1 LRPQTR
7 HSRAIQNGATTLAE
21 GFLFFVAASLIV
33 GESYRGRQSTAK
45 RRDDVDDALEGLRK
59 EVEVLKSLVEGLD
72 DKVAK
77 MGASRL
83 ENGSEREGGGDAG
96 PAGNGSS
103 LSPTK
108 VTTASEGALEKSS
121 LQVGGP
127 AGSGERYVSES
138 MAVTSSR
145 HFLDLNTLSHILI
158 DILSYF
164 FIDARSAFLN

>member
-1 LRPQTR
+1 L
-7 HSRAIQNGATTLAE
+7 HKLASRAIQNGATTLAE

-83 ENGSEREGGGDAG
+83 ENGSEREGGGDTG
-96 PAGNGSS
+96 SVGNDSS
-103 LSPTK
+103 RSPTK
-108 VTTASEGALEKSS
+108 VTTASDEALEQST

-127 AGSGERYVSES
+127 TGSGERYVSES
-138 MAVTSSR
+138 MAATPSR
-145 HFLDLNTLSHILI
+145 HFLDFNTFGHS
-158 DILSYF
+158 DVLSYF
-164 FIDARSAFLN
+164 FLDARRSFLS